1 MAGYMRKGSNGG
13 TFRPIHRLGEATEHR
28 AFEAF
33 YWQDMPHDEV
43 DYSIVRTRQATAEEQ
58 AAHPPS
64 LPLLTVQKLKQY
76 VKYGMDM
83 ERVMYLTGIT
93 KPELIHFAKSCGCY
107 ARLYA
112 NTYYR

>member
-1 MAGYMRKGSNGG
+1 MNQIPPRYRK
-13 TFRPIHRLGEATEHR
+13 F
-28 AFEAF
+28 
-33 YWQDMPHDEV
+33 V
-43 DYSIVRTRQATAEEQ
+43 AE
-58 AAHPPS
+58 
-64 LPLLTVQKLKQY
+64 QKLKQY

-93 KPELIHFAKSCGCY
+93 KTELIHFAKSCGCY